1 MKRKQLL
8 SILTGTALVLSLA
21 ACGTDASTAATATA
35 QAGTSTAQNGGQPGQ
50 MPGSGSQP
58 GQPGEG

>member
-8 SILTGTALVLSLA
+8 SILTGTALVLFLA

-35 QAGTSTAQNGGQPGQ
+35 QAGTSTAQNGG
-50 MPGSGSQP
+50 
-58 GQPGEG
+58 